1 MSVYN
6 RNAYKASFY
15 FKSFGTYRK
24 WKIKMRIAIFHDYI
38 GAIGGEKLILT
49 LARELKADVITT
61 DIDKDSIRKMG
72 FEDVKIMS
80 LGETIKFPP
89 LKQITASYKFATCD
103 FSTRYDFFIFSGNWA
118 YFAAKKHKPNMW
130 YCLTPTRAFYDLYD
144 TFTKRQSFIVRNLF
158 KIWVAI
164 HEPISRRFVYHV
176 QFITTISKNVQ
187 KRIKRYHG
195 LDSTI
200 VYPAIDISKYRFEKY
215 GDFWLSVNRLYPE
228 KRIELQ
234 IDAFGQMPTEN
245 LFIVGGF
252 AKGDHAAKYASK
264 IIDNLPINVKLL
276 GSISE
281 DELIE
286 LYANCKGL
294 ITTAMDEDFGMTPT
308 EAMASGKSVIAVSEG
323 GYLETIIDGKTGILV
338 EAESGDVINAVNTIS
353 KNPEKYRKDCEEQAK
368 KFDLPIFVKSMK
380 NIIENLKN
388 IKKKEMTLAYSTC
401 SVNGYNR

>member
-1 MSVYN
+1 MI
-6 RNAYKASFY
+6 
-15 FKSFGTYRK
+15 TL
-24 WKIKMRIAIFHDYI
+24 RIAIFHDYI
-38 GAIGGEKLILT
+38 GAIGGGEKLILT

-61 DIDKDSIRKMG
+61 DMDKDSIIKMG

-89 LKQITASYKFATCD
+89 LKQIAASYKFAMCD
-103 FSTRYDFFIFSGNWA
+103 YSDKYDFFIFSGNWA
-118 YFAAKKHKPNMW
+118 HFAAKKHKPNMW

-144 TFTKRQSFIVRNLF
+144 TFTQRQSFIVRNFF

-164 HEPISRRFVYHV
+164 HEPISKKFVNHV
-176 QFITTISKNVQ
+176 EFVTTISQNVQ
-187 KRIKRYHG
+187 KRIKKYHG
-195 LDSTI
+195 LDSKI

-234 IDAFGQMPTEN
+234 IDAFRQMSNEN
-245 LFIVGGF
+245 LTIVGGF
-252 AKGDHAAKYASK
+252 AKGDHAAKYASY
-264 IIDNLPINVKLL
+264 IVDNLPNNVKLL

-308 EAMASGKSVIAVSEG
+308 EAMAAGKPVIAVSEG
-323 GYLETIIDGKTGILV
+323 GYLETVIDGKTGILIGV
-338 EAESGDVINAVNTIS
+338 KSGDIINAVNIIS

-368 KFDLPIFVKSMK
+368 KFDLPIFIKSMK
-380 NIIENLKN
+380 NIIENSRNVQKR
-388 IKKKEMTLAYSTC
+388 KKKK
-401 SVNGYNR
+401 